1 MTEITT
7 CSTSN
12 CDNPATV
19 KAADTSVP
27 MLVCGACWHA
37 MMMVETETTMGE
49 ADRAAARQLVK
60 DWCDPRVPKGWEMR
74 EPGLIVRVGEAH
86 GSFEYWVDVRDRY
99 FRSHANTGRV
109 PVEIVDIALRS
120 IIAGMAPALAGTLT
134 SALDDGDCLRGV
146 IARAI
151 RASDSIADNDAE
163 DVIQEMLAILLEA
176 EPEGRDDTVE
186 WARMEGANAM
196 LELIVAAGYG
206 ARGISDN
213 REGLRKAV
221 AELAVA
227 ATMPRKPEPEFE
239 GALLQREVEQLRA
252 QLAGQQQAAH
262 ERANR
267 QAEEWRQEVDKA
279 LLGVMLTVAQIVGAD
294 GDDDPLE
301 LLHARMN
308 ELAAFET
315 DAAQL
320 RVERDQAR
328 SLASE
333 FRTRAKVEAQDVRR
347 EGATWEKYVAWVN
360 AGTTGMHGELRW
372 GIAEDVPT
380 AENVDQY
387 IADDI
392 RWMVEDADAGCS
404 GWDLLAEIAAMVIE

>member
-74 EPGLIVRVGEAH
+74 APGYIVCVGPALERC
-86 GSFEYWVDVRDRY
+86 WVDVRDRWL
-99 FRSHANTGRV
+99 RSDPRV
-109 PVEIVDIALRS
+109 PVEIVDIAMRS

-146 IARAI
+146 IARAL

-213 REGLRKAV
+213 REGLRKEIAK
-221 AELAVA
+221 LAVA
-227 ATMPRKPEPEFE
+227 ATMPRKPEAEFDA
-239 GALLQREVEQLRA
+239 ALLQREVEQLRA
-252 QLAGQQQAAH
+252 QLA
-262 ERANR
+262 EANR
-267 QAEEWRQEVDKA
+267 QRNVLAAGLQTMAEAHYDAWSEDWPEWVVVPMDDG
-279 LLGVMLTVAQIVGAD
+279 LGLWINEGEERTILEMHHKDYAAMGTTAAAEAGRLVVAVNNSMKLA
-294 GDDDPLE
+294 
-301 LLHARMN
+301 A
-308 ELAAFET
+308 ELAEQGDEAKREV
-315 DAAQL
+315 AGQGESLNAKAVMIAQ
-320 RVERDQAR
+320 
-328 SLASE
+328 SLDGISE
-333 FRTRAKVEAQDVRR
+333 EMRPAKDSVFF
-347 EGATWEKYVAWVN
+347 
-360 AGTTGMHGELRW
+360 
-372 GIAEDVPT
+372 
-380 AENVDQY
+380 
-387 IADDI
+387 
-392 RWMVEDADAGCS
+392 
-404 GWDLLAEIAAMVIE
+404 VIEVPSSDAHLLPMFKAVDLKVTVK